1 MGESDFRLF
10 QLNEGMLEVLG
21 VWRFWTFK
29 KKSHIVDYFHKSVT
43 FWQLNSFSKRKP
55 ALRGLVRLE
64 SGN

>member
-29 KKSHIVDYFHKSVT
+29 KKATLLILPQERNFLAT
-43 FWQLNSFSKRKP
+43 QQF
-55 ALRGLVRLE
+55 
-64 SGN
+64 